1 MAVIPSPKPH
11 VFVIPGA
18 YHPGSVFNLFIQS
31 LEAAGFSAE
40 TTTNRSAGN
49 AGITVQDDVAHVQ
62 SLLIPQIDAGK
73 DIVVVAHSYGG
84 VVGSGVI
91 AGLDKRGRE
100 ARGLKGGVVGII
112 CIAALMTLPD
122 KSLFEMRG
130 GEGMWSPWVDTSKL
144 EAEGVTYT
152 KNEIETFYHDVSP
165 ELAKTIIPT
174 LTSQSAMSV
183 QSRPAAVGWLDNVY
197 DGRRAYIRCLQDGA
211 LPLAAQDGM
220 LALSGVEWI
229 IKSLEASHS
238 PYLSMPDEL
247 TSVVAEIIAE
257 FAKS

>member
-1 MAVIPSPKPH
+1 MAVLQSPKPH

-18 YHPGSVFNLFIQS
+18 YHPGSAMNLFIQS

-62 SLLIPQIDAGK
+62 SLLIPQIDEGK
-73 DIVVVAHSYGG
+73 NIVVVAHSYGG
-84 VVGSGVI
+84 VVGSGAIV
-91 AGLDKRGRE
+91 GLDKRGRE
-100 ARGLKGGVVGII
+100 ARGMKGGVIGII
-112 CIAALMTLPD
+112 CIAAVMTKPE
-122 KSLFEMRG
+122 KSTHEMKG
-130 GEGMWSPWVDTSKL
+130 GVKWPPWVDTSKI

-152 KNEIETFYHDVSP
+152 RNEIETFYHDVSP
-165 ELAKTIIPT
+165 ELAKTVIAT
-174 LTSQSAMSV
+174 LTSQSVMSLH
-183 QSRPAAVGWLDNVY
+183 SKLATNGWLDGVY

-220 LALSGVEWI
+220 LAQSGVEWI

-247 TSVVAEIIAE
+247 TRVVAEIIAE

>member
-18 YHPGSVFNLFIQS
+18 NHPGSVMNLFIQS

-73 DIVVVAHSYGG
+73 DVVVVAHSYGG
-84 VVGSGVI
+84 VVGAGVI

-100 ARGLKGGVVGII
+100 ARGLKGGIVGII
-112 CIAALMTLPD
+112 CITALLITPD
-122 KSLFEMRG
+122 KSVSEM
-130 GEGMWSPWVDTSKL
+130 GERAMWSAWIDTSKL

-152 KNEIETFYHDVSP
+152 MNEMQTFYHDVSP
-165 ELAKTIIPT
+165 ELARTVMAT
-174 LTSQSAMSV
+174 LTSQSALSA
-183 QSRPAAVGWLDNVY
+183 QSKPAAIGWLDDVY

-211 LPLAAQDGM
+211 VPLAAQDGM
-220 LALSGVEWI
+220 LAQSGVEWI

-247 TSVVAEIIAE
+247 TRVVAETIAE

>member
-11 VFVIPGA
+11 IFIIPGA
-18 YHPGSVFNLFIQS
+18 WHPGSVMNLFIQS

-62 SLLIPQIDAGK
+62 SLLIPQIDEGK
-73 DIVVVAHSYGG
+73 DVVVVAHSYGG
-84 VVGSGVI
+84 VVGSGAI

-100 ARGLKGGVVGII
+100 ALGLKGGVIGII
-112 CIAALMTLPD
+112 CIAALMSTPEQSVLE
-122 KSLFEMRG
+122 KR
-130 GEGMWSPWVDTSKL
+130 EGKMSPWVDTSKL
-144 EAEGVTYT
+144 ETEGVTYT
-152 KNEIETFYHDVSP
+152 SNQIEVLYHDVSP
-165 ELAKTIIPT
+165 ELAKSVIAS

-183 QSRPAAVGWLDNVY
+183 QSKPATIGLLDGIY

-220 LALSGVEWI
+220 LAQSGVEWI
-229 IKSLEASHS
+229 TKSLESSHS

-247 TSVVAEIIAE
+247 TRVVVEIIGE
-257 FAKS
+257 FAKN